1 MLEDLTSMLR
11 AAGRVRTLS
20 TEATRTVQ
28 AFVFDRVRQLIKT
41 SARRHPLGFVL
52 IADPGTSLRYHLWP
66 SWWPVPAGQE
76 TGEIH
81 DHIFELN
88 SLIIAGE
95 LRQLTY
101 APTISGAGTHR
112 VFEVDYSPAASGM
125 IETQNSVALEIIT
138 DERFKVGTAYRLDA
152 GMVHRVETT
161 QRLAGTIVL
170 PIADQP
176 RAPRVFVE
184 SGSVAPPRFE
194 RSLLSDEDT
203 QTVLGQLQSALGLC

>member
-1 MLEDLTSMLR
+1 MLEDLTSILR
-11 AAGRVRTLS
+11 AEGRVRTLS

-52 IADPGTSLRYHLWP
+52 IADPDAPLRYHLWP
-66 SWWPVPAGQE
+66 SAWPIPAGQE

-95 LRQLTY
+95 VRQLTY
-101 APTISGAGTHR
+101 APTVSSGGTHR
-112 VFEVDYSPAASGM
+112 VFEVDYGPDASGM
-125 IETQNSVALEIIT
+125 IETLNSVALEIVT
-138 DERFKVGTAYRLDA
+138 DERFTVGTAYRLDA
-152 GMVHRVETT
+152 GMVHQFETT
-161 QRLAGTIVL
+161 QRLAATIVL
-170 PIADQP
+170 PIADLQL

-184 SGSVAPPRFE
+184 SGSAAPPRFE

-203 QTVLGQLQSALGLC
+203 QTVLGQLQSAL